1 MDLLPGMQVDA
12 GAHPSELEYR
22 LAVHFAMSA
31 MAGGGS
37 MGDHQLMQ
45 SWAHVENPMLVFA
58 EMLFSVPLQESLKRS
73 REGRTLFDSKTSRP
87 RYGAPKRLISDNA
100 TNFCS

>member
-1 MDLLPGMQVDA
+1 
-12 GAHPSELEYR
+12 
-22 LAVHFAMSA
+22 
-31 MAGGGS
+31 

-87 RYGAPKRLISDNA
+87 RYERRKCQPKLLLDRKKYQVNVDLA
-100 TNFCS
+100 GYGEALPE